1 MVEATI
7 GRIFGEFKRAGTGAN
22 KGIEVLYQNVLEAAF
37 AYFVDNHDH
46 FYICTKLAYED
57 GIKKYELHRRE
68 QHYTSS
74 SVFWLLITEHDEVH
88 SPYYFVKYH
97 KDNYLV
103 RDKYTNKEQ
112 IQKEFGLSRKK
123 EN

>member
-7 GRIFGEFKRAGTGAN
+7 GRTFCEFKRAGTGAN

-37 AYFVDNHDH
+37 AYFVDNHDP
-46 FYICTKLAYED
+46 FYICTKLAYEE
-57 GIKKYELHRRE
+57 GIKKYELLRRE

-123 EN
+123 GN